1 MVSQRLGGDWVVSL
15 DGFLSEEGIFFLLV
29 FEFVV
34 LFFFSSHFRFHN
46 SYVVFQTM
54 KSDSFTE

>member
-1 MVSQRLGGDWVVSL
+1 VVSQRLGGDWVVSL

-34 LFFFSSHFRFHN
+34 LFFFFFT
-46 SYVVFQTM
+46 F
-54 KSDSFTE
+54 SFSQFIRSIPDNEVR